1 MQCLHG
7 SASIGIATPS
17 SDNMPTNDISIGLRD
32 TQSSRRSPR
41 VLAIPL
47 VVSKAMTVEATWEE
61 MVVRRPMGRR

>member
-7 SASIGIATPS
+7 SASIGIITPS
-17 SDNMPTNDISIGLRD
+17 LDNMPANDISIGLRD
-32 TQSSRRSPR
+32 TQSSRRSLR